1 MGQEIKKQI
10 GILDKKNK
18 QHQSRIVQITQDLE
32 SIENQM
38 GPLDEKHRKL
48 LVLAQS
54 YKVNLNPHSKQS
66 NNKTRYLKLKKEVD
80 QKLDFLE
87 KLKHGNQ
94 VKEEIF
100 RNELDSL
107 RKQITKRNDEINGKE
122 LEIFKLSNDVRDRM
136 SRDQISSRNLRE
148 ACENLKIPYTP
159 PNRLNFDQESVT
171 SAPPNKSSQKPN
183 FKAPTFQSNK
193 KGTQSQKPFKMEP
206 NQESLDNQQDLVKKA
221 VDTDQANES
230 FEIKDEMPIATK
242 EPANEGEQ
250 RLAAQKPGEK
260 TSPERGIGQQQAQT
274 VDILK
279 PSFGIKKKNEN
290 KPNFALSLDKSDAR
304 ESKPVA

>member
-1 MGQEIKKQI
+1 
-10 GILDKKNK
+10 
-18 QHQSRIVQITQDLE
+18 
-32 SIENQM
+32 M

-206 NQESLDNQQDLVKKA
+206 NQESLDN
-221 VDTDQANES
+221 
-230 FEIKDEMPIATK
+230 
-242 EPANEGEQ
+242 
-250 RLAAQKPGEK
+250 
-260 TSPERGIGQQQAQT
+260 
-274 VDILK
+274 
-279 PSFGIKKKNEN
+279 
-290 KPNFALSLDKSDAR
+290 
-304 ESKPVA
+304 